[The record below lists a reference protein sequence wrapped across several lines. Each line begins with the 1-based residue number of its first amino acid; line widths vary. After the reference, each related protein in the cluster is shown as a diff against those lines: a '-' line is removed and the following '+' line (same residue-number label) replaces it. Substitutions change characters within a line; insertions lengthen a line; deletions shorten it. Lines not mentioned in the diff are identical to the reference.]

1 MGKPF
6 LCFTSLIIRIQDY
19 ELGLTA
25 SLLAG
30 DSGGPLWTREGE
42 GNDTLAFLVF
52 YFSYLKGSP

>member
-1 MGKPF
+1 MFWFG
-6 LCFTSLIIRIQDY
+6 LVWIQDY

-42 GNDTLAFLVF
+42 GNDTLAYLVF
-52 YFSYLKGSP
+52 YFFNFKGSP